1 MATRL
6 TTILVIVI
14 VGATFIAGLIVGA
27 QRDDASGPVDLIIV
41 NGKVYPGGGAE
52 LQEAVAV
59 RGNQILRVGSNR
71 EVKRFRRPQTLVLDA
86 HGGTVIPGLND
97 GRVQLMAGALAL
109 ERLDL
114 SFATTIDELETG
126 LRDYAV
132 DAPVRPWVLA
142 RNADAALLESVSLAS
157 RKILDAAVQER
168 PVLIVSED
176 GRVAWANAKA
186 LKIAGIT
193 RKTHNPEGG
202 IVVKDR
208 RTGEPT
214 GVLRDAAVELVSR
227 VLPRLS
233 RAEKLAALRT
243 AIDEAHRLG
252 VTSVHSVTPGEEEL
266 DLLSTIRKQ
275 GDLTVRVYG
284 SIAVS
289 PTIGEAEIAELDKLR
304 EAYPDDPTLK
314 LGGVEITCEKRG
326 QELSTCAP
334 AALEHAVA
342 LLDKHNWNVTVRTA
356 DGADVRAA
364 VDAFEHVTMS
374 NPVPRERRYRLDDS
388 LLTDGTAR
396 ILFGSNWPAA
406 SLDPRDALEQA
417 VAAPAELLPALD
429 AYTAQVA
436 FASHDEQR
444 KGTLKAGMLADIVIL
459 SNNIFDK
466 RPESL
471 RETAVTVTIFDGK
484 IVYQRPAA
492 ATDD

>member
-14 VGATFIAGLIVGA
+14 VGATFIAGLMVGA

-71 EVKRFRRPQTLVLDA
+71 EVKRLRRPQTLVLDA

-109 ERLDL
+109 EHLDL
-114 SFATTIDELETG
+114 SSATTIDDLEAN
-126 LRDYAV
+126 LRDYAA
-132 DAPVRPWVLA
+132 DAPVRRWVLA
-142 RNADAALLESVSLAS
+142 RNADATLLESVNIAA
-157 RKILDAAVQER
+157 RRMLDAAVLDR
-168 PVLIVSED
+168 PVYIVSED
-176 GRVAWANAKA
+176 GRVAWASSTA
-186 LKIAGIT
+186 LEIAGIT
-193 RKTHNPEGG
+193 RKTRNPEDGM
-202 IVVKDR
+202 VVKDR

-214 GVLRDAAVELVSR
+214 GVLRDAAVDLVSR
-227 VLPRLS
+227 VVPQLTRV
-233 RAEKLAALRT
+233 EKIAALRT

-266 DLLSTIRKQ
+266 DLLSAIRKQ

-284 SIAVS
+284 SIAVP
-289 PTIGEAEIAELDKLR
+289 PTIGEADVAELDKLR
-304 EAYPDDPTLK
+304 EEYPDDPTLK

-326 QELSTCAP
+326 RELSTCAP
-334 AALEHAVA
+334 AALERAVT

-364 VDAFEHVTMS
+364 VDAFEHVAVL
-374 NPVPRERRYRLDDS
+374 NPAPRERRYRLDDS

-417 VAAPAELLPALD
+417 VATPDELLPAID